1 VRKSLF
7 SRIAIF
13 LAVVGPGIITGN
25 VDNDAGGI
33 TTYSI
38 AGAHYGYSML
48 WVLLLVTIAL
58 VVVQEMSARLGAV
71 TGKGLADLIRERY
84 GVRTA
89 VFTILLLVLANLATT
104 ISEFAGVAAASEI
117 LGISRYIA
125 VPAVALFVW
134 VLVLRGSFK
143 VVERTMLAL
152 VLLFGTYIVSGIMAR
167 PDWSQVWRGLT
178 VPTVSS
184 DPGYIALVIA
194 LIGTTITPWMQFYQ
208 QALVVDKGLGQADL
222 PYVRADT
229 YLGAVMT
236 DVMSFFMIVACGA
249 TLFPNGVRIES
260 AAEAALALRPFAG
273 RYATVL
279 FAVGLLNAS
288 TMAASVL
295 PLSTAHAVAE
305 AFGFES
311 NIGTGFRDAPV
322 FWGLYTFFL
331 AVGTS
336 ILIFP
341 RANLVK
347 VMLFSQTVNGILL
360 PVILIAMLRLV
371 NDKRIMGRHTNGRVA
386 NVIAWAQ
393 TIALIA
399 LTGILVY
406 QTLFQRTI

>member
-1 VRKSLF
+1 MRGALF
-7 SRIAIF
+7 RRIAIF

-143 VVERTMLAL
+143 VVERTMLVL
-152 VLLFGTYIVSGIMAR
+152 VLLFGTYIVSGFMAR

-184 DPGYIALVIA
+184 DPGYITLVIA

-273 RYATVL
+273 QYATVL

-311 NIGTGFRDAPV
+311 NIGTRFRDAPV

-331 AVGTS
+331 MVGTS
-336 ILIFP
+336 ILLFP

-360 PVILIAMLRLV
+360 PVILIVMLRLV
-371 NDKRIMGRHTNGRVA
+371 NDKRIMGRHTNGPVA
-386 NVIAWAQ
+386 NAIAWAQ
-393 TIALIA
+393 TITLIA
-399 LTGILVY
+399 LTGLLIY
-406 QTLFQRTI
+406 QTLFQRAI